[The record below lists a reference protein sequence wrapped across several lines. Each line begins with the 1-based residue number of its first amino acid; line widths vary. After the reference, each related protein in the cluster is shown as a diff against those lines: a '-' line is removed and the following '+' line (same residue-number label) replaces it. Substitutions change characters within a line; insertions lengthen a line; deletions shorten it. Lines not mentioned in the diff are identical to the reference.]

1 MINLFIVNYT
11 IGIEV
16 QLFSQADIDRGVD
29 VTFPIK
35 KNNIS
40 IQTKIP
46 NSIIGKQSFLD
57 SEQAKQMLC
66 YLQESILGQCQPH
79 F

>member
-16 QLFSQADIDRGVD
+16 QLFSQADIDRGVN

-46 NSIIGKQSFLD
+46 NSIIGKQFFLD
-57 SEQAKQMLC
+57 SEKAKQVLY